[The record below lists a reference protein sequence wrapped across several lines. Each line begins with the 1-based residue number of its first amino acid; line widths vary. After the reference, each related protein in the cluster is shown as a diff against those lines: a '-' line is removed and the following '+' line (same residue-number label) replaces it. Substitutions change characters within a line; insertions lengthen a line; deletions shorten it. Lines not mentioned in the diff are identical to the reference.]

1 MKLFRSLKVIVAAG
15 LIVLAG
21 GVKSQS
27 DIPTDTVCA
36 GSNEFYKVIK
46 TPGSSYH
53 WSISKG
59 GTPIY
64 GVDTK
69 NDSVMI
75 EWLNSE
81 VMTEEYVKVVET
93 NKYGRSGDTVVLK
106 VIKYPVP
113 TAIISGSDTL
123 FDGNTG
129 TNKIKVDLTG
139 TAPWDI
145 EYNDG
150 TTDISI
156 KGIESSPFNIETRSL
171 SNPPELH
178 SFTLVSIKNVSGC
191 VGNVSGVAEITVSPP
206 IKTSKIF
213 HK

>member
-1 MKLFRSLKVIVAAG
+1 MKLLRSLKIVVTTGLVVLAAG
-15 LIVLAG
+15 AQ
-21 GVKSQS
+21 SQ
-27 DIPTDTVCA
+27 DIPSDTVCA
-36 GSNEFYKVIK
+36 GSNEFYKVLK

-53 WSISKG
+53 WSISSG
-59 GTPIY
+59 GTSIY

-75 EWLNSE
+75 EWTNSE
-81 VMTEEYVKVVET
+81 EMSEEYVKVVET
-93 NKYGRSGDTVVLK
+93 NKYGRSGDTVILK
-106 VIKYPVP
+106 VVKYPVP

-150 TTDISI
+150 TTDISL
-156 KGIESSPFNIETRSL
+156 KGIESSPFYIETRSL

-178 SFTLVSIKNVSGC
+178 TFTLVSIKNVSGC
-191 VGNVSGVAEITVSPP
+191 AGNVSGVSEVTVSPP

-213 HK
+213 HN